1 MAMERQTP
9 CENNK
14 KNNPPTYTKHTIACK
29 KNIESCQVIN
39 KNPIYCFSFKE
50 LYALFISRLE
60 LHFRDG
66 GPSISGMNYTALED
80 KLGYRFKNPDLLV
93 QALTHPST
101 DSKPET
107 RRTYERLEFL
117 GDAILQL
124 AVTQYLYHHMPQS
137 PEGELTQLRART
149 VSRANLGKYGF
160 ILGLDKYIAL
170 GKGEERAGGRGKNSI
185 IANTFESVFGAISLD
200 SDYETAKAVALRV
213 LHEALDSAASHPK
226 EINPKGELQAI
237 LQDILPETPS
247 YETEEKGQ
255 RDAENRFESRVF
267 WHGHAIGSGHGASKR
282 KAEVAAAAAALAAKA
297 WLHITV

>member
-1 MAMERQTP
+1 
-9 CENNK
+9 
-14 KNNPPTYTKHTIACK
+14 
-29 KNIESCQVIN
+29 
-39 KNPIYCFSFKE
+39 
-50 LYALFISRLE
+50 
-60 LHFRDG
+60 
-66 GPSISGMNYTALED
+66 
-80 KLGYRFKNPDLLV
+80 
-93 QALTHPST
+93 
-101 DSKPET
+101 
-107 RRTYERLEFL
+107 
-117 GDAILQL
+117 
-124 AVTQYLYHHMPQS
+124 MPQS

-185 IANTFESVFGAISLD
+185 IANTFESVFGAMSLD

-213 LHEALDSAASHPK
+213 LHEALDSAATHPK

-255 RDAENRFESRVF
+255 RDAENRFHSRVF

-282 KAEVAAAAAALAAKA
+282 KAEVAAAADALAAKA
-297 WLHITV
+297 WLRITV

>member
-1 MAMERQTP
+1 MIKDLEA
-9 CENNK
+9 
-14 KNNPPTYTKHTIACK
+14 
-29 KNIESCQVIN
+29 VI
-39 KNPIYCFSFKE
+39 
-50 LYALFISRLE
+50 
-60 LHFRDG
+60 
-66 GPSISGMNYTALED
+66 
-80 KLGYRFKNPDLLV
+80 GYRFRNISLL
-93 QALTHPST
+93 QNALTHS
-101 DSKPET
+101 SYANE
-107 RRTYERLEFL
+107 RWHNSLLSNERLEFL

-124 AVTQYLYHHMPQS
+124 AVTQYLYRHMPQS

-185 IANTFESVFGAISLD
+185 IANTFESVFGAMSLD

-255 RDAENRFESRVF
+255 RDAENRFHSRVF

-282 KAEVAAAAAALAAKA
+282 KAEVAAAADALAAKA
-297 WLHITV
+297 WLRITV

>member
-1 MAMERQTP
+1 
-9 CENNK
+9 
-14 KNNPPTYTKHTIACK
+14 
-29 KNIESCQVIN
+29 
-39 KNPIYCFSFKE
+39 
-50 LYALFISRLE
+50 
-60 LHFRDG
+60 
-66 GPSISGMNYTALED
+66 MNYTALED

-124 AVTQYLYHHMPQS
+124 AVTQYLYRHMPQS

-170 GKGEERAGGRGKNSI
+170 
-185 IANTFESVFGAISLD
+185 
-200 SDYETAKAVALRV
+200 ALRV
-213 LHEALDSAASHPK
+213 LHEALDSAATHPK

-255 RDAENRFESRVF
+255 RDAENRFHSRVF

-282 KAEVAAAAAALAAKA
+282 KAEVAAAADALAAKA
-297 WLHITV
+297 WLRITV

>member
-1 MAMERQTP
+1 
-9 CENNK
+9 
-14 KNNPPTYTKHTIACK
+14 
-29 KNIESCQVIN
+29 
-39 KNPIYCFSFKE
+39 
-50 LYALFISRLE
+50 
-60 LHFRDG
+60 
-66 GPSISGMNYTALED
+66 MNYTALED

-124 AVTQYLYHHMPQS
+124 AVTQYLYRHMPQS

-185 IANTFESVFGAISLD
+185 IANTFESVFGAMSLD
-200 SDYETAKAVALRV
+200 SD
-213 LHEALDSAASHPK
+213 
-226 EINPKGELQAI
+226 
-237 LQDILPETPS
+237 

-255 RDAENRFESRVF
+255 RDAENRFHSRVF

-282 KAEVAAAAAALAAKA
+282 KAEVAAAADALAAKA
-297 WLHITV
+297 WLRITV

>member
-1 MAMERQTP
+1 MTRGSLPLPAG
-9 CENNK
+9 N
-14 KNNPPTYTKHTIACK
+14 A
-29 KNIESCQVIN
+29 
-39 KNPIYCFSFKE
+39 F
-50 LYALFISRLE
+50 RLE
-60 LHFRDG
+60 LIFRHG

-80 KLGYRFKNPDLLV
+80 KLGYRFKNPNLLV

-124 AVTQYLYHHMPQS
+124 AVTQYLYHYMPQS

-160 ILGLDKYIAL
+160 ILGLDLYISL
-170 GKGEERAGGRGKNSI
+170 GKGEEKAGGRSKNSI
-185 IANTFESVFGAISLD
+185 IANTFESVFGAMSLD

-237 LQDILPETPS
+237 LQDLLPETPS
-247 YETEEKGQ
+247 YETEEKEQ
-255 RDAENRFESRVF
+255 KDSEHRFESRVF
-267 WHGHAIGSGHGASKR
+267 WHGQAIGSGRGSSKR
-282 KAEVAAAAAALAAKA
+282 KAEVSAAADALEARA
-297 WLHITV
+297 WLRIPL

>member
-1 MAMERQTP
+1 MSKLWSGRDDAGKQIP
-9 CENNK
+9 S
-14 KNNPPTYTKHTIACK
+14 PPG
-29 KNIESCQVIN
+29 S
-39 KNPIYCFSFKE
+39 S
-50 LYALFISRLE
+50 LRLE
-60 LHFRDG
+60 LHFRNG
-66 GPSISGMNYTALED
+66 GPSISGMNHTALED
-80 KLGYRFKNPDLLV
+80 KLGYRFNNPDLLV

-107 RRTYERLEFL
+107 RRAYERLEFL

-160 ILGLDKYIAL
+160 ILGLDKHIAL
-170 GKGEERAGGRGKNSI
+170 GKGEERAGGRSKNSI
-185 IANTFESVFGAISLD
+185 IANTFESVFGAMSLD
-200 SDYETAKAVALRV
+200 SNYETAKAVALRV

-226 EINPKGELQAI
+226 EINPKGDLQAI

-247 YETEEKGQ
+247 YETEEKGP

-267 WHGHAIGSGHGASKR
+267 WHGHAIGAGSGASKR
-282 KAEVAAAAAALAAKA
+282 KAEVAAAADALDARA
-297 WLHITV
+297 WLRMTL

>member
-1 MAMERQTP
+1 
-9 CENNK
+9 
-14 KNNPPTYTKHTIACK
+14 
-29 KNIESCQVIN
+29 
-39 KNPIYCFSFKE
+39 
-50 LYALFISRLE
+50 
-60 LHFRDG
+60 
-66 GPSISGMNYTALED
+66 MNYTALED

-124 AVTQYLYHHMPQS
+124 AVTQYLYRHMPQS

-185 IANTFESVFGAISLD
+185 IANTFESVFGAMSLD
-200 SDYETAKAVALRV
+200 SDYETAKTVALRV
-213 LHEALDSAASHPK
+213 LHEALDCGQPPQGNQSQ
-226 EINPKGELQAI
+226 GELQAI

-255 RDAENRFESRVF
+255 GTPKTVF
-267 WHGHAIGSGHGASKR
+267 TPAFSGMDTPSVPAMEPASGRRKWAPPRTPWPPKHGS
-282 KAEVAAAAAALAAKA
+282 ALPCNLQWDG
-297 WLHITV
+297 WLFCHP

>member
-1 MAMERQTP
+1 
-9 CENNK
+9 
-14 KNNPPTYTKHTIACK
+14 
-29 KNIESCQVIN
+29 
-39 KNPIYCFSFKE
+39 
-50 LYALFISRLE
+50 
-60 LHFRDG
+60 
-66 GPSISGMNYTALED
+66 MNYTALED

-124 AVTQYLYHHMPQS
+124 AVTQYLYRHMPQS

-185 IANTFESVFGAISLD
+185 IANTFESVFGAMSLD

-226 EINPKGELQAI
+226 EINPKG
-237 LQDILPETPS
+237 DILPETPS

-255 RDAENRFESRVF
+255 RDAENRFHSRVF

-282 KAEVAAAAAALAAKA
+282 KAEVAAAADALAAKA
-297 WLHITV
+297 WLRITV

>member
-1 MAMERQTP
+1 
-9 CENNK
+9 
-14 KNNPPTYTKHTIACK
+14 
-29 KNIESCQVIN
+29 
-39 KNPIYCFSFKE
+39 
-50 LYALFISRLE
+50 
-60 LHFRDG
+60 
-66 GPSISGMNYTALED
+66 MNYTALED

-124 AVTQYLYHHMPQS
+124 AVTQYLYRHMPQS

-185 IANTFESVFGAISLD
+185 IANTFESVFGAMSLD
-200 SDYETAKAVALRV
+200 SD
-213 LHEALDSAASHPK
+213 
-226 EINPKGELQAI
+226 
-237 LQDILPETPS
+237 
-247 YETEEKGQ
+247 
-255 RDAENRFESRVF
+255 
-267 WHGHAIGSGHGASKR
+267 
-282 KAEVAAAAAALAAKA
+282 
-297 WLHITV
+297 

>member
-1 MAMERQTP
+1 MSKLWRGRDDAGKQIP
-9 CENNK
+9 S
-14 KNNPPTYTKHTIACK
+14 PPG
-29 KNIESCQVIN
+29 S
-39 KNPIYCFSFKE
+39 S
-50 LYALFISRLE
+50 LRLE
-60 LHFRDG
+60 LHFRNG
-66 GPSISGMNYTALED
+66 GPSISGMNHTALED
-80 KLGYRFKNPDLLV
+80 KLGYRFNNPDLLV

-107 RRTYERLEFL
+107 RRAYERLEFL

-160 ILGLDKYIAL
+160 ILGLDKHIAL

-185 IANTFESVFGAISLD
+185 IANTFESVFGAMSLD

-247 YETEEKGQ
+247 YETEEKGP
-255 RDAENRFESRVF
+255 RDAENRFESPRF
-267 WHGHAIGSGHGASKR
+267 LAWSRHWSRFRGQQEEGGSGRRRRRPGR
-282 KAEVAAAAAALAAKA
+282 
-297 WLHITV
+297 

>member
-1 MAMERQTP
+1 
-9 CENNK
+9 
-14 KNNPPTYTKHTIACK
+14 
-29 KNIESCQVIN
+29 
-39 KNPIYCFSFKE
+39 
-50 LYALFISRLE
+50 
-60 LHFRDG
+60 
-66 GPSISGMNYTALED
+66 MNYTALED

-124 AVTQYLYHHMPQS
+124 AVTQYLYRHMPQS

-185 IANTFESVFGAISLD
+185 IANTFESVFGAMSLD

-213 LHEALDSAASHPK
+213 LHEALDSAATHPK
-226 EINPKGELQAI
+226 E
-237 LQDILPETPS
+237 ILPETPS

-255 RDAENRFESRVF
+255 RDAENRFHSRVF

-282 KAEVAAAAAALAAKA
+282 KAEVAAAADALAAKA
-297 WLHITV
+297 WLRITV

>member
-1 MAMERQTP
+1 
-9 CENNK
+9 
-14 KNNPPTYTKHTIACK
+14 
-29 KNIESCQVIN
+29 
-39 KNPIYCFSFKE
+39 
-50 LYALFISRLE
+50 
-60 LHFRDG
+60 
-66 GPSISGMNYTALED
+66 MNYTALED

-107 RRTYERLEFL
+107 RRAYERLEFL

-160 ILGLDKYIAL
+160 ILGLDKHIAL

-185 IANTFESVFGAISLD
+185 IANTFESVFGAMSLD
-200 SDYETAKAVALRV
+200 SNYETAKAVALRV

-247 YETEEKGQ
+247 YETEEKGP

-267 WHGHAIGSGHGASKR
+267 WHGHAIGAGSGASKR
-282 KAEVAAAAAALAAKA
+282 KAEVAAAADALDARA
-297 WLHITV
+297 WLRMTL